1 MRTAVVTGA
10 SSGLGREFVKQL
22 SEEGKLDEIWVIAR
36 RRDKL
41 EELASSV
48 KTPLRIFAASLD
60 DEGLYGLLSVLMER
74 EKPDIHL
81 LINNAG
87 RGAMTTFD
95 EESTEDAV
103 SMIGLNCQAP
113 VKMMKLCLPYMKEGA
128 GIINVASVAG
138 LLPLPDL
145 AVYGAT
151 KAFLLSLSQAVNEEM
166 KERNIHIMALCPY
179 WIKDTEFIEKAGAQ
193 GRVSEKG
200 ILTAEDTVK
209 KALEDLRH
217 GKAVSLP
224 GKMAKLTALGTR
236 LAPLGLVWKIRK
248 WMKV

>member
-36 RRDKL
+36 RREKL

-48 KTPLRIFAASLD
+48 KTPLRIFGASLD
-60 DEGLYGLLSVLMER
+60 DEGLYGLLSVLM
-74 EKPDIHL
+74 
-81 LINNAG
+81 NNAG
-87 RGAMTTFD
+87 RGTMTTLD
-95 EESTEDAV
+95 EETTEDAV

-166 KERNIHIMALCPY
+166 KERNIHVMALCPY
-179 WIKDTEFIEKAGAQ
+179 WIKDTEFIGKAGAE
-193 GRVSEKG
+193 GRISEKG
-200 ILTAEDTVK
+200 ILNAEETVK

-217 GKAVSLP
+217 GETVSLP
-224 GKMAKLTALGTR
+224 SKMAKLTALGTR
-236 LAPLGLVWKIRK
+236 FAPLGLVWKIRK